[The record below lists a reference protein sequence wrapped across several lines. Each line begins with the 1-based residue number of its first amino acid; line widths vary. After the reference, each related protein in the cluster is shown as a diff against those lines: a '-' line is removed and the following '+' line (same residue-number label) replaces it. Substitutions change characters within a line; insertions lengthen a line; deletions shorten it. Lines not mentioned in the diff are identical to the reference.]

1 MAGEQINNKKGSRS
15 ERTFI
20 RLSLTSLL
28 TLVFLSLAAM
38 SLAYI
43 GGVMSGRQSCPVPER
58 KIADSLPAS
67 ENAANSKETV
77 HEILNASELN
87 FARELRG
94 ESNQVAKMIK
104 NAPQT
109 PQKAPNPFPEK
120 TPPASEVSTDSA
132 IAKNKIIPS
141 PLVTVSEKT
150 DVIFDHVFQVGAF
163 KDENSVDNLRQLLEG
178 HGLRTA
184 MRKEGKVF
192 VVFVRLRGTSE
203 RAAEIV
209 ALAHSLGL
217 GEPIQRSRQ
226 PVKN

>member
-1 MAGEQINNKKGSRS
+1 MDAEQTKKKGSGT

-58 KIADSLPAS
+58 KMADSLPVR
-67 ENAANSKETV
+67 EEGENSKDTV
-77 HEILNASELN
+77 HEVLTASELN

-94 ESNQVAKMIK
+94 EGNQVAKMEK
-104 NAPQT
+104 SVESAPKEDPGQT
-109 PQKAPNPFPEK
+109 QEKKQPLPEEESSKQIVENKAL
-120 TPPASEVSTDSA
+120 
-132 IAKNKIIPS
+132 PS
-141 PLVTVSEKT
+141 PKEIRPENAGE
-150 DVIFDHVFQVGAF
+150 IFDHVFQVGAF
-163 KDENSVDNLRQLLEG
+163 RDENSVDNLRQILEG
-178 HGLRTA
+178 HGLRTV

-192 VVFVRLRGTSE
+192 VVLVRLRGTRE
-203 RAAEIV
+203 RAEEIV
-209 ALAHSLGL
+209 TLAHSLGL